1 MELMCLGRLSP
12 GDLLRAFELGAAGVL
27 ILGCA
32 KEQCHYGFG
41 ARVAEDNLQRLCA
54 FLELLGIPADR
65 LRFLRKPE
73 AGAEEFASEVDSAIE
88 ELGSQTAFWAGA

>member
-1 MELMCLGRLSP
+1 MCLGRLSA

-32 KEQCHYGFG
+32 EERCHYGFG
-41 ARVAEDNLQRLCA
+41 SRVAEGNLQRLCA
-54 FLELLGIPADR
+54 LLELLGIPADR

-73 AGAEEFASEVDSAIE
+73 AGPEELALEVESSIN